1 MGSCNSGRGK
11 RLTFRSVVIFFLSH
25 TLALHRPK
33 NGATTTIPRATPNT
47 ISIIRTPLS
56 GVLSSLQRAPIANSF
71 IFASSSNLW
80 RNKNPYITS
89 VQVRSALVRREHAI
103 LTDGI
108 MANEFAKSA
117 SLRSCRQRYRFLC
130 ALRSRIVLYSG
141 DIQQKIL
148 VHL

>member
-1 MGSCNSGRGK
+1 
-11 RLTFRSVVIFFLSH
+11 LSH

-33 NGATTTIPRATPNT
+33 NGATTTIPSPIPNT
-47 ISIIRTPLS
+47 ISIIRTPLQES
-56 GVLSSLQRAPIANSF
+56 YRRFKGAPIADSF
-71 IFASSSNLW
+71 IFAPPGNL
-80 RNKNPYITS
+80 RGKQKSIYHKRAGL
-89 VQVRSALVRREHAI
+89 VRSALVRREHAI

-117 SLRSCRQRYRFLC
+117 SFKPCRQRYRFLC
-130 ALRSRIVLYSG
+130 ASRSRIVLYSG